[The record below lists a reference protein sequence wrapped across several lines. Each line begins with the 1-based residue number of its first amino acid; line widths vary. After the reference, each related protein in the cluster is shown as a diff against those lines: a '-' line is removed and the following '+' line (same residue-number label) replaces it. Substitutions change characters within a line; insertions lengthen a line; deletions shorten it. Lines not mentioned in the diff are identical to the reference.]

1 MPKYYT
7 GRGDDGYTSLLG
19 QQKVPKHDIRP
30 ETYGVLDEA
39 SSAFGLSRAFAKS
52 PKTVEVIISVQRDLY
67 LIMAEIAADPEYA
80 EKLERLGQDRLEW
93 IEGQIN
99 LIGDQIEMPAGF
111 VLPGD
116 SRSGAAID
124 LARTIIR
131 RAERLVARMVHEGLL
146 ENAFI
151 LPYVNRVSSLCFIL
165 ALWENK
171 QSGVESATLAKSDS

>member
-1 MPKYYT
+1 MPRYYS
-7 GRGDDGYTSLLG
+7 GRGDDGHTSLLG
-19 QQKVPKHDIRP
+19 KQKVPKYDIRP
-30 ETYGVLDEA
+30 DTYGVLDEA

-52 PKTVEVIISVQRDLY
+52 TKTIEIIISVQRDLY
-67 LIMAEIAADPEYA
+67 LIMAEIAADPEHA

-93 IEGQIN
+93 IEGQIT

-111 VLPGD
+111 VVPGD

-124 LARTIIR
+124 MARTIVR
-131 RAERLVARMVHEGLL
+131 RAERSIARMVHEGLL
-146 ENAFI
+146 GNAVI

-171 QSGVESATLAKSDS
+171 QSGVESATLAKRDS

>member
-1 MPKYYT
+1 
-7 GRGDDGYTSLLG
+7 
-19 QQKVPKHDIRP
+19 
-30 ETYGVLDEA
+30 
-39 SSAFGLSRAFAKS
+39 
-52 PKTVEVIISVQRDLY
+52 
-67 LIMAEIAADPEYA
+67 A